1 MSVVIYSLC
10 CALTLFCKIT
20 ADPHEWKPVKTLHV
34 ASVFFLVLIVA
45 SCTGSDPG
53 ALAGNWQAAG
63 ILPMKVTYRAGEE
76 EAMGIITNVSY
87 ETRGK
92 DVIVSYKDGMMKGT
106 SIRYTMV
113 NADTARSELVTLVR
127 RK

>member
-1 MSVVIYSLC
+1 
-10 CALTLFCKIT
+10 
-20 ADPHEWKPVKTLHV
+20 
-34 ASVFFLVLIVA
+34 
-45 SCTGSDPG
+45 
-53 ALAGNWQAAG
+53 
-63 ILPMKVTYRAGEE
+63 MKVTYRAGEE

-87 ETRGK
+87 ESRGK